1 MDDNEEEFG
10 FHECE
15 YCSECFDRKL
25 ALVSHINESHK
36 CSKEIIK
43 HGEVDHDKKTNEHEC
58 NLSQFACIQSNLLH
72 QHISN
77 VHGNGEKVPECRF
90 CEKLFDSS
98 CKSNHRNN
106 SETAEDRLRN
116 NAKDQ
121 NHIEDIQNYKN
132 GAEHGKKGNRQ
143 KTMKSIN
150 RICQV
155 CNHEFKNGKDW
166 TRKMYDHMIDHHFKK
181 QIG

>member
-10 FHECE
+10 FHECP
-15 YCSECFDRKL
+15 YCNECFDRKL

-43 HGEVDHDKKTNEHEC
+43 HGEVDHDKKTIEHEC

-77 VHGNGEKVPECRF
+77 VHGNGEKVSDCGF

-98 CKSNHRNN
+98 CK
-106 SETAEDRLRN
+106 L
-116 NAKDQ
+116 
-121 NHIEDIQNYKN
+121 
-132 GAEHGKKGNRQ
+132 
-143 KTMKSIN
+143 
-150 RICQV
+150 
-155 CNHEFKNGKDW
+155 NHEYDSEIVNRLSLCPTNVCPNGKI
-166 TRKMYDHMIDHHFKK
+166 TEFG
-181 QIG
+181 QT